1 QFFFRYSEAKTEHH
15 IVSGEIRAGEVIV
28 IKVLPDTVKLAC
40 CDRQTQPQFRHRQR
54 LKCGFQ
60 RYVCEH
66 APSRHKPVTPRRAVG
81 SCAKQKLAAS
91 VLDNKVE
98 RDKRGGA
105 HYRGKVF
112 LT

>member
-1 QFFFRYSEAKTEHH
+1 M
-15 IVSGEIRAGEVIV
+15 SGEIRAGEVIV

-40 CDRQTQPQFRHRQR
+40 CYRQTQPQFRHRQP

-60 RYVCEH
+60 RFVFLH
-66 APSRHKPVTPRRAVG
+66 APSRHKPVTLRRAVG
-81 SCAKQKLAAS
+81 SFAKQKLAAT

-98 RDKRGGA
+98 RDKRSGA